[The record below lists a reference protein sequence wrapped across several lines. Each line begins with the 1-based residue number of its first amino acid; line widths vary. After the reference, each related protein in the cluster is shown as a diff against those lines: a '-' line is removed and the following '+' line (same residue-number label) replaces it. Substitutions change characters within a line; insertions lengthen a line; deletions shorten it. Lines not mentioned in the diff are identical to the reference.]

1 MARQLAFIDKTAD
14 RKYFTI
20 IPNVIW
26 TMNLS
31 SIAFRLY
38 TTIKKIAGE
47 NGLCFMGTRRLAREA
62 GISAGSVS
70 TAKHELERAGLITIV
85 RRKRSTSGQ
94 PIDHVQV
101 SDIWPQNMAHFA
113 KCSADEPRC
122 SAGEHGCS
130 GDETEEEHEEEQG
143 RSDVDESL
151 KQSFDALALFGVDT
165 TVAHKLA
172 TQRPIQHILAW
183 IDYAK
188 TAKRLRDP
196 VGFVVRRLLDNEPP
210 PTPRPPNRNAIITA
224 ACAACSLVFH
234 ADQMCPTCTKCP
246 HCCTCQQKGDSTS
259 QP

>member
-1 MARQLAFIDKTAD
+1 MAPQLALIDRSAD

-20 IPNVIW
+20 IPNIVW
-26 TMNLS
+26 ALDLS
-31 SIAFRLY
+31 SVAFRLY

-47 NGLCFMGTRRLAREA
+47 NGTCFMGTRRLAREA

-70 TAKHELERAGLITIV
+70 TAKHELEAAGLINIV
-85 RRKRSTSGQ
+85 RRKRSTNGQ

-101 SDIWPQNMAHFA
+101 SDIWPQNMAHFT
-113 KCSADEPRC
+113 KRSAGEHGC

-151 KQSFDALALFGVDT
+151 KQSFEALTLFGIDT

-172 TQRPIQHILAW
+172 TQRDTAHILAW

-196 VGFVVRRLLDNEPP
+196 VAFVVRRLLDNEPP
-210 PTPRPPNRNAIITA
+210 PTPRPRDPNAITTA
-224 ACAACSLVFH
+224 TCPGCSCIFH
-234 ADQMCPTCTKCP
+234 TANICPTCRQCP
-246 HCCTCQQKGDSTS
+246 SCCNCPEKGDSPS
-259 QP
+259 